1 MTRQLTFILA
11 ILLICGCGKE
21 VQTEPLKLS
30 VSRAEC
36 GKDGGNFEINVFGS
50 ADWVTDN
57 TQKWISIDKK
67 GNTAVITISPNPG
80 AWRESTFHFISGRQK
95 APMTISQERSDIFT
109 VSATDFTSPYK
120 GGKFYINVV
129 CYDRWEIS
137 GGDGW
142 LATDIQGS
150 DKPEIVEL
158 TVLQSFDIESRSTH
172 IDFICGERTHRI
184 TVTQDPSPYMALE
197 KETVEIDGD
206 GGIMQVLYISN
217 TDVSIET
224 EDSWIRIIDNG
235 TDVKV
240 VTFEVSRNLSVAR
253 KGHIRITS
261 TADSDYFKTLTV
273 NQGDKIYHPKIS
285 IAEGVSLTI
294 QERGSFMLHPVLEDM
309 TDTALTWASDSP
321 ETASVDADG
330 RVTVHTGGTC
340 TITAR
345 NSFHGVSAS
354 IRLEIKLMAES
365 MGLTLGNQDM
375 TANPTAVRF
384 PGEVMEVKV
393 RMQPEDAYCEDMV
406 CISSDPSVVSVS
418 GMTLTCI
425 KPGKVTVSVES
436 LYQNKRSS
444 FTIIVLE
451 D

>member
-36 GKDGGNFEINVFGS
+36 GKDGGNFEISVFGPH
-50 ADWVTDN
+50 DWVTDN

-80 AWRESTFHFISGRQK
+80 AWRESTFNFISGRQK

-109 VSATDFTSPYK
+109 VSATNFTSTYK
-120 GGKFYINVV
+120 GGKFHIDVV
-129 CYDRWEIS
+129 CHDRWEIS

-142 LATDIQGS
+142 AVTDIQGS
-150 DKPEIVEL
+150 DKPETVEL
-158 TVLQSFDIESRSTH
+158 TVLQSFAMESRSTH
-172 IDFICGERTHRI
+172 IYFTCGERTHRI
-184 TVTQDPSPYMALE
+184 TVIQDPSPYIALE
-197 KETVEIDGD
+197 SEYVEIDGD

-224 EDSWIRIIDNG
+224 EDSWIRLIDNG
-235 TDVKV
+235 TGVKM
-240 VTFEVSRNLSVAR
+240 VTYEVSRNLSVER
-253 KGHIRITS
+253 KGYIRIIS
-261 TADSDYFKTLTV
+261 TVDSDYFKTLTV
-273 NQGDKIYHPKIS
+273 NQGEKIDHPKIS

-393 RMQPEDAYCEDMV
+393 KMQPEDAYCEDMV